1 VRKRGNDRLIATRRQ
16 PASKH
21 RSDGAT
27 APRAQGVRAS
37 VRAIAAKVKRHLSSG
52 VGTMLASQTNP
63 WIQTIRLLSR
73 GSQLPNICN
82 KTSFRARRCASFGH
96 DGGLSTGP
104 SVHRVVSFI
113 EQTSSSTVTIAW
125 RDSTSCSYGAQI
137 WMGANAKVSGVCAMS
152 GAQIKRGDRIFHP
165 RHSKPAPVNAG
176 AMILASAI
184 DAAKP
189 V

>member
-1 VRKRGNDRLIATRRQ
+1 
-16 PASKH
+16 
-21 RSDGAT
+21 
-27 APRAQGVRAS
+27 
-37 VRAIAAKVKRHLSSG
+37 
-52 VGTMLASQTNP
+52 MLASQTNP

-73 GSQLPNICN
+73 GSQLPQICN
-82 KTSFRARRCASFGH
+82 KTSLSSRRCTSFGH
-96 DGGLSTGP
+96 DGALTAEP
-104 SVHRVVSFI
+104 SLHRLVNLI
-113 EQTSSSTVTIAW
+113 ERTSSSTVTIAW

-184 DAAKP
+184 DAANP

>member
-1 VRKRGNDRLIATRRQ
+1 
-16 PASKH
+16 
-21 RSDGAT
+21 
-27 APRAQGVRAS
+27 
-37 VRAIAAKVKRHLSSG
+37 
-52 VGTMLASQTNP
+52 MLASQTNP

-73 GSQLPNICN
+73 GSQLPQICN
-82 KTSFRARRCASFGH
+82 KTSLSARRCTSFGH
-96 DGGLSTGP
+96 DGALTAEP
-104 SVHRVVSFI
+104 SLHRLVNLI
-113 EQTSSSTVTIAW
+113 ERTSSSTVTIAW

-137 WMGANAKVSGVCAMS
+137 WMSANAKVSGVCAMS

-184 DAAKP
+184 DAANP

>member
-1 VRKRGNDRLIATRRQ
+1 
-16 PASKH
+16 
-21 RSDGAT
+21 
-27 APRAQGVRAS
+27 
-37 VRAIAAKVKRHLSSG
+37 
-52 VGTMLASQTNP
+52 MLASQTSP
-63 WIQTIRLLSR
+63 WIQTIRLLSH

-82 KTSFRARRCASFGH
+82 KTSLRPRSCASFGH
-96 DGGLSTGP
+96 NGALGTGP
-104 SVHRVVSFI
+104 SLHRVVSLV
-113 EQTSSSTVTIAW
+113 ERTSSSTVTIAW

-152 GAQIKRGDRIFHP
+152 GARIQRGDRIFHP

-184 DAAKP
+184 DAAKT